1 MVTLSHFDVPNWKTA
16 QMATLWGLSIPI
28 VGMEKEK
35 FDNYQAKHSTV
46 SSDPNLNCH
55 QFGDTV
61 AGFSATILG
70 ITTVTASKRSLK
82 KFALPPRPSW
92 ANVVRWFRWFR
103 ESSTIPTNMDLL
115 RRGRPP
121 SIENQLFSGKWDGL
135 VILSYLQHF
144 MVTLEYFV
152 DLFSLISRI

>member
-1 MVTLSHFDVPNWKTA
+1 MVDITRFKGVVNQLTTGGPAGGTTLYGYGSKMVTLSHFDVPNWKTA
-16 QMATLWGLSIPI
+16 QMATFWELSIPI

-35 FDNYQAKHSTV
+35 FDNYQAEHSTV

-70 ITTVTASKRSLK
+70 ITTITASKRSLK

-92 ANVVRWFRWFR
+92 VNRLPSR
-103 ESSTIPTNMDLL
+103 PT
-115 RRGRPP
+115 
-121 SIENQLFSGKWDGL
+121 W
-135 VILSYLQHF
+135 
-144 MVTLEYFV
+144 TC
-152 DLFSLISRI
+152 

>member
-1 MVTLSHFDVPNWKTA
+1 MVDITRFKGVVNQLTTGGPAGAPPCMDMAQKWSHYPILTYPTGKLPRWQRCGGSVSPLLGWK
-16 QMATLWGLSIPI
+16 
-28 VGMEKEK
+28 KK

-92 ANVVRWFRWFR
+92 ANVVR
-103 ESSTIPTNMDLL
+103 
-115 RRGRPP
+115 
-121 SIENQLFSGKWDGL
+121 
-135 VILSYLQHF
+135 
-144 MVTLEYFV
+144 
-152 DLFSLISRI
+152 